1 MINIAYAASG
11 SVDSF
16 IMNVNKLIIN
26 PIIVLLFVLALAYF
40 LWGVFQFIANGEN
53 EEKKTTG
60 KMHML
65 WGIIGLTIMMGV
77 FAFMNIILSTLNVNG
92 INPEQGEVRL
102 DPYNPTFIR

>member
-1 MINIAYAASG
+1 M
-11 SVDSF
+11 
-16 IMNVNKLIIN
+16 
-26 PIIVLLFVLALAYF
+26 LALAYF